1 MIPAF
6 AVMIGMYIITRT
18 LDLLLQRARELPDVP
33 LVLQI
38 LAAAT
43 IVAAVASI
51 GIILYLG
58 WQVDQALAPLQ
69 QLLGPQVWR

>member
-1 MIPAF
+1 MFPAF

-51 GIILYLG
+51 GVILYLG
-58 WQVDQALAPLQ
+58 WQVGQALAPLQ
-69 QLLGPQVWR
+69 GLLGP